1 VKPRE
6 LWADWLATI
15 AIQGEE
21 AHECGVVQSPS
32 DPYLRI
38 FQIEEAQRV
47 GATVADFSDFLLD
60 ACRAYSR
67 LAATLDIDGWF
78 YAWVDEMSGTLRCNI
93 SRTRSPRELP
103 FACRIETTDRP
114 EVIARAALDSRYA
127 SGIPLRELQE
137 TDWSP
142 PEEDLSGFVLRV
154 YVQRLI
160 PGTTTRH

>member
-15 AIQGEE
+15 AIRGDE
-21 AHECGVVQSPS
+21 APGGIVQNPS
-32 DPYLRI
+32 DQYLRI

-47 GATVADFSDFLLD
+47 GASVADFSDFLLD

-93 SRTRSPRELP
+93 STATSPREFP
-103 FACRIETTDRP
+103 FTCQIETTDKP
-114 EVIARAALDSRYA
+114 EIIAKAALDSRYA
-127 SGIPLRELQE
+127 SGIPLSELQE

-142 PEEDLSGFVLRV
+142 PEEEVSALVLPV
-154 YVQRLI
+154 YVERLI
-160 PGTTTRH
+160 PGPGTRH